1 MKTVDTTRYSE
12 LRELFGKVFDAQ
24 WSREDLDNFDELRD
38 KFVFHMTDAIDDV
51 VSLAEL
57 YRTCQSCDEDKA
69 GKLVYAFFLHAVP
82 HLTAA
87 GQIYD
92 CVPETFEEQK
102 GVHVSE

>member
-1 MKTVDTTRYSE
+1 MKSIDMSRYGE

-24 WSREDLDNFDELRD
+24 WSRKDLDNYDELRD

-51 VSLAEL
+51 IKLADL
-57 YRTCQSCDEDKA
+57 YRTCQSCDAEKA
-69 GKLVYAFFLHAVP
+69 GQTVYDFFLHAVP

-92 CVPETFEEQK
+92 YIPETFEEQRK
-102 GVHVSE
+102 IHAQE